1 MEPATD
7 TPAEPGQSIELQV
20 ERTVAG
26 GAGLARETGG
36 RVVLVEGALPGERV
50 VATITS
56 SKPRMATARLLEVVA
71 PAAGRI
77 PAPCPELHAGCGGCD
92 LQHAGPALQ
101 RQLKVGIVRDAL
113 ARIGRF
119 SEVRIGEGEHLPT
132 EDFRTVL
139 RCGVVD
145 GRVALHRRRSS
156 ELHPLDLC
164 MIAHPLVEEVVQHGR
179 FPGAAEVTIRAG
191 ARTGER
197 LVLVAPGSAAAAAE
211 VPADVLVVPA
221 DAQEQARDGRPPW
234 IHEVVARRRLRISAG
249 SFFQAR
255 PDGAEALVRAVT
267 RALDDVDPLID
278 RIADLYG
285 GVGLFSACLG
295 ARGGVL
301 VERSAAS
308 ATDAEVNLAE
318 LGTTVVRGKVERW
331 RPEPVDAVVA
341 DPARAGL
348 GREGVRAV
356 LATEA
361 PRVALVSC
369 DPASL
374 ARDARSLADAG
385 YELRG
390 VELVD
395 LFPHTHHVEAVSSF
409 ARARG

>member
-1 MEPATD
+1 MEPLVD
-7 TPAEPGQSIELQV
+7 TPAEPGQSIELRV

-26 GAGLARETGG
+26 GAGLAREPGG
-36 RVVLVEGALPGERV
+36 RVVLVDGALPGETV
-50 VATITS
+50 VATITR
-56 SKPRMATARLLEVVA
+56 SKPRMASGQLREVVA
-71 PAAGRI
+71 PAEGRI
-77 PAPCPELHAGCGGCD
+77 TAPCPELHAGCGGCD
-92 LQHAGPALQ
+92 LQHALPTLQ

-113 ARIGRF
+113 ARVGRLTD
-119 SEVRIGEGEHLPT
+119 VRIAEGEHLPT

-156 ELHPLDLC
+156 ELHALGMC
-164 MIAHPLVEEVVQHGR
+164 MIAHPLVEEIVQHGR

-197 LVLVAPGSAAAAAE
+197 MVLIAPGSAAAAAQ
-211 VPADVLVVPA
+211 VPTDVVVVAA
-221 DAQEQARDGRPPW
+221 DAPQQAADGRAPW

-295 ARGGVL
+295 ARAAVL
-301 VERSAAS
+301 VERSAA
-308 ATDAEVNLAE
+308 AVADAEVNLSE
-318 LGTTVVRGKVERW
+318 LGATVVRGKVERW

-348 GREGVRAV
+348 GRDGVRV
-356 LATEA
+356 VVATGA
-361 PRVALVSC
+361 RRIALVSC

-374 ARDARSLADAG
+374 ARDARSLVDAG
-385 YELRG
+385 YELQG

-409 ARARG
+409 VRAPR